1 MFCRFISIQNGAWT
15 NAHAYLQQNLPV
27 WNPRN
32 LNFISTHFLFLFR
45 FLLLLL
51 FIYLFVFNLI
61 ENFPFKN
68 IERRYFVV

>member
-1 MFCRFISIQNGAWT
+1 M
-15 NAHAYLQQNLPV
+15 L
-27 WNPRN
+27 
-32 LNFISTHFLFLFR
+32 LFR

-68 IERRYFVV
+68 IERRYFVIDMKKKTFTVQMVDLLQFHVVLIVIIIQNQVC